1 MKTDQPI
8 TTDRTESVPAVAHD
22 ASSVPSDLSKGP
34 QVAPLHIGSL
44 SLATPILQAP
54 IAGFTDLVFRRIVR
68 ELGGCGLMYTEM
80 VSAGGWVRGNIPPE
94 RLVGVADEPGP
105 LGVQLWDRE
114 PQMVEEAARRL
125 VDLGVSVIDL
135 NFGCPKKRIMGKQGA
150 GAQLLRDPSTI
161 SRMIE
166 ATIRG
171 AGEIPVTAK
180 IRLGPNPDEITSLE
194 VAHAAESAGAAA
206 LTVHGRTAKDGYG
219 IPVNHL
225 RIAEVVE
232 AVSIP
237 VIANG
242 DVVDAAS
249 ALKTFENT
257 GAAGVMVARRC
268 LSAPWVFREIAAAL
282 RGDPIPPQPTLF
294 EQREQLLRHHAQLVE
309 MHGDPFGTILMRKF
323 AARYLTGV
331 RGAKSFRAE
340 VTIAAN
346 AAEFC
351 RIVEQLFPVA
361 EDTERHEQH
370 PQAGDSELAE
380 PECHSDGAEQSR

>member
-1 MKTDQPI
+1 M
-8 TTDRTESVPAVAHD
+8 ES
-22 ASSVPSDLSKGP
+22 ASSPQEQPQPPLGTVLPRVGP
-34 QVAPLHIGSL
+34 LQIGPVQ
-44 SLATPILQAP
+44 LAEPILQAP

-94 RLVGVADEPGP
+94 RLVGVGEEEGP

-114 PQMVEEAARRL
+114 PEMVEEAARRL
-125 VDLGVSVIDL
+125 VDLGIAVIDL
-135 NFGCPKKRIMGKQGA
+135 NFGCPKRRIMGKQGA

-161 SRMIE
+161 ARMVE

-171 AGEIPVTAK
+171 AGKIPVTAK
-180 IRLGPNPDEITSLE
+180 IRLGPHPQEITAIA
-194 VAHAAESAGAAA
+194 VAEAAQSAGASA

-219 IPVNHL
+219 VGVDHHA
-225 RIAEVVE
+225 IAEVVD
-232 AVSIP
+232 AVQIP

-242 DVVDAAS
+242 DIVDGSS
-249 ALKTFENT
+249 ALKALEAT

-282 RGDPIPPQPTLF
+282 RGEEIPAPPDLLQ
-294 EQREQLLRHHAQLVE
+294 QREQLLRHHTQLVE

-331 RGAKSFRAE
+331 PGAKGFRA
-340 VTIAAN
+340 
-346 AAEFC
+346 
-351 RIVEQLFPVA
+351 RITVAKDAQDFRNVVEDLFPV
-361 EDTERHEQH
+361 DGMVDPHEVTRASLDEI
-370 PQAGDSELAE
+370 PEECGTDDRDS
-380 PECHSDGAEQSR
+380 

>member
-1 MKTDQPI
+1 MKTDPPI
-8 TTDRTESVPAVAHD
+8 HTAGLESAAGL
-22 ASSVPSDLSKGP
+22 PSDSTSVSSSPSVP

-44 SLATPILQAP
+44 QLTAPILQAP

-94 RLVGVADEPGP
+94 RLVGVASEPGP

-114 PQMVEEAARRL
+114 PEMVEEAARRL
-125 VDLGVSVIDL
+125 VDLGISVIDL
-135 NFGCPKKRIMGKQGA
+135 NFGCPKKRIMGKQGS
-150 GAQLLRDPSTI
+150 GAQLLRDPATI
-161 SRMIE
+161 ARMIE

-180 IRLGPNPDEITSLE
+180 IRLGPNSEEITSLD
-194 VAHAAESAGAAA
+194 VARAVESAGAAA

-225 RIAEVVE
+225 RIAEVVD

-249 ALKTFENT
+249 ALKTLENT

-268 LSAPWVFREIAAAL
+268 LSAPWVFREIEAAL
-282 RGDPIPPQPTLF
+282 NGAPIPPQPTLI
-294 EQREQLLRHHAQLVE
+294 EQREQLLRHHGQLVE

-340 VTIAAN
+340 VTVARN
-346 AAEFC
+346 SEDFR

-361 EDTERHEQH
+361 DDTELDGNRGAKTAAE
-370 PQAGDSELAE
+370 DLVE
-380 PECHSDGAEQSR
+380 PECQQDGSESHR